1 MGPVETEEKQG
12 LLGSEIAFD
21 TGNNAFVHSAWGR
34 RDPSQR
40 THTLWNMAKITA
52 TLGSLGLLAYSLI
65 TLFGSMKHLLR
76 R

>member
-21 TGNNAFVHSAWGR
+21 TGNKAFVHSAWGR
-34 RDPSQR
+34 PNPLQR
-40 THTLWNMAKITA
+40 THTLWNMVKIAA
-52 TLGSLGLLAYSLI
+52 TIGSLGLLAYSLI
-65 TLFGSMKHLLR
+65 SLFDSMKFLLR